1 MRKTWQ
7 FILAALTVGTT
18 LSAAPKLG
26 DFKPLNKEDQGKVV
40 FIYTFE
46 PDVKNPRVPKPYK
59 IVKGEGVTGG
69 GGLVL
74 SRPDANA
81 KYVFFKHDFKN
92 LEPGRNYKL
101 SVMTRVR
108 GLRHAATGKPV
119 NGKVFMAGFDFHG
132 SGKYMGSSYLRPT
145 VKNGES
151 DWQTSELVFTM
162 RKEYDKAQLVLFLKR
177 PYTCRQVV
185 WDNVKLERLGESL
198 SVYPVL
204 PKQLRLDAEGK
215 VKLRVVDIGKARK
228 LAAFAVTADGKEIF
242 APVKGGFAEF
252 ALGELPEGVHKVK
265 FFVADPK
272 QKKVIAEAEFPFT
285 VSSAAPPAGAV
296 ATDESGRLTVDG
308 KPFFPIGFYLEAPN
322 SFTAEHAEWLREAGA
337 NTVLPYRSF
346 RMHLPDGKGKGNY
359 KGSVAALRRSL
370 DFMQENGFKVIFGM
384 LEVNTRSGIT
394 LDKFDGAVG
403 RSAVIERIVNSIKD
417 HPALLGWYISDENPI
432 SEMGKVTDLR
442 FRISRLDPFHP
453 VATLTNIADNYIW
466 YGPTGD
472 FMMIDP
478 YPIVDDNS
486 QSMSRIRLSFEKQQ
500 RESRMG
506 VWWVP
511 QTFNWGIYRRTE
523 KYSDF
528 RYPTE
533 EDMRAQLLLALN
545 FRARGIIFYAFESIR
560 RHEPFD
566 PGASQWFGEQVKRI
580 CQLARELTPFFLAD
594 EKPVAVKL
602 TSSGESKVEAKLHT
616 AEGKTIV
623 VITSDG
629 PGEGVA
635 VLNVGIDGLKS
646 RFGKTKAL
654 GGGKYEFRGMNM
666 AGDILE

>member
-1 MRKTWQ
+1 MLFR
-7 FILAALTVGTT
+7 
-18 LSAAPKLG
+18 S
-26 DFKPLNKEDQGKVV
+26 
-40 FIYTFE
+40 
-46 PDVKNPRVPKPYK
+46 YK
-59 IVKGEGVTGG
+59 IIKGEGVTGG

-74 SRPDANA
+74 SRPEAGG
-81 KYVFFKHDFKN
+81 KYVFFARDIKG

-101 SVMTRVR
+101 SVMIRVR
-108 GLRHAATGKPV
+108 GMRHAATGKPV
-119 NGKVFMAGFDFHG
+119 NDRVNMTGFDFHG
-132 SGKYMGSSYLRPT
+132 GGKYMGSSYIRSKI
-145 VKNGES
+145 VKGDK
-151 DWQTSELVFTM
+151 DWTTEEMVFTM
-162 RKEYDKAQLVLFLKR
+162 RKEYDRAQLVLFLKR

-185 WDNVKLERLGESL
+185 WDNVKIERLGESL
-198 SVYPVL
+198 SIYPVL

-215 VKLRVVDIGKARK
+215 VKLRVVDMGKKRA
-228 LAAFAVTADGKEIF
+228 LAAFAVTSDGREIY

-252 ALGELPEGVHKVK
+252 SLGQLPEGLHKVK
-265 FFVADPK
+265 FYVGDPK

-296 ATDESGRLTVDG
+296 ATDETGRLTVDG
-308 KPFFPIGFYLEAPN
+308 KPFFPLGFYLEWPDAFN
-322 SFTAEHAEWLREAGA
+322 AEHAKWLREAGA
-337 NTVLPYRSF
+337 NTVLPYRSY
-346 RMHLPDGKGKGNY
+346 RMRLPESEGEF
-359 KGSVAALRRSL
+359 SVAALRKSL
-370 DFMQENGFKVIFGM
+370 DFMRDNGLKVIFGM

-403 RSAVIERIVNSIKD
+403 RSAVIERIVGGIKD

-442 FRISRLDPFHP
+442 FRIGRRDPFHP

-478 YPIVDDNS
+478 YPIVDENS
-486 QSMSRIRLSFEKQQ
+486 QSMTRIRLSFEKQQ

-560 RHEPFD
+560 RHDKFD
-566 PGASQWFGEQVKRI
+566 PGASEWFGAQVKRI
-580 CQLARELTPFFLAD
+580 SLLAKELTPFFLAD
-594 EKPVAVKL
+594 DKPTKVKL
-602 TSSGESKVEAKLHT
+602 TSTGKSKVEAKLHK
-616 AEGKTIV
+616 AAGKTIV

-629 PGEGVA
+629 PGEGAA

>member
-7 FILAALTVGTT
+7 FLLAALTVGSAA
-18 LSAAPKLG
+18 SAAPKLEN
-26 DFKPLNKEDQGKVV
+26 FAPLDKESQGKLV
-40 FIYTFE
+40 FVYTFE

-74 SRPDANA
+74 SRPDPKA
-81 KYVFFKHDFKN
+81 KYVFFSRNFKN

-108 GLRHAATGKPV
+108 GMRHAATGKPV
-119 NGKVFMAGFDFHG
+119 NGKVSLTGFDFHG
-132 SGKYMGSSYLRPT
+132 GGKYMGSSYIRQKI
-145 VKNGES
+145 VNGGC
-151 DWQTSELVFTM
+151 DWHTDEMVFTM
-162 RKEYDKAQLVLFLKR
+162 RKEYDRAQLVLFLKR

-198 SVYPVL
+198 SIYPVL
-204 PKQLRLDAEGK
+204 PKQLRLDPEGN

-228 LAAFAVTADGKEIF
+228 LAAFAVTSDGRELY

-252 ALGELPEGVHKVK
+252 ALGKLPEGVHKVK

-272 QKKVIAEAEFPFT
+272 QNKVIAEAEFPFT
-285 VSSAAPPAGAV
+285 VTTAAPPAGAV
-296 ATDESGRLTVDG
+296 ATDETGRITVDG
-308 KPFFPIGFYLEAPN
+308 KPFFPIGFYLEWPN
-322 SFTAEHAEWLREAGA
+322 GFDAEHAKWLREAGA
-337 NTVLPYRSF
+337 NTVLPYRSYQM
-346 RMHLPDGKGKGNY
+346 RLPESKGKY
-359 KGSVAALRRSL
+359 SVAALRRSL
-370 DFMQENGFKVIFGM
+370 DFMRENDLKVIFGM

-403 RSAVIERIVNSIKD
+403 RSAVIDRIVDGIKD

-432 SEMGKVTDLR
+432 SEMGKVSDLR
-442 FRISRLDPFHP
+442 FRISRRDPFHT

-478 YPIVDDNS
+478 YPIVDNDS
-486 QSMSRIRLSFEKQQ
+486 QSMTRIRLSFEKQQ

-545 FRARGIIFYAFESIR
+545 FRARGIVFYAYESIR
-560 RHEPFD
+560 RHDKFD
-566 PGASQWFGEQVKRI
+566 PGASKWFGAQVKRI
-580 CQLARELTPFFLAD
+580 SLLARELTPFFRAD
-594 EKPVAVKL
+594 EKPRSVKL
-602 TSSGESKVEAKLHT
+602 ESTGASKVEAKLHT
-616 AEGKTIV
+616 AAGKTIV
-623 VITSDG
+623 AITSDG
-629 PGEGVA
+629 PGEGIA
-635 VLNVGIDGLKS
+635 VLDVGIDGLKS
-646 RFGKTKAL
+646 RFGKTRPL